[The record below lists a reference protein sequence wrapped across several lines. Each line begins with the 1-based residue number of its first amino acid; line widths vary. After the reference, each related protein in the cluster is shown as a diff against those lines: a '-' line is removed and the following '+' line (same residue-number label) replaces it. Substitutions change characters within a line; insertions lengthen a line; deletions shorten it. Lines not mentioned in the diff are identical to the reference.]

1 MTAAVTAALRPMTPA
16 DLDVVVALEQEL
28 FAGDPPWSA
37 EQFRSELAGVPDT
50 RWYLV
55 AEAGGEVVGYAG
67 LQAPVFAGDPADV
80 MTIAVAPACQRG
92 GVGTLLMTALET
104 EARHRGATELL
115 LDVRADNE
123 PAKTFYARHGFERI
137 AVRRRYYGGG
147 RDGLV
152 LRKWLRAAAEAER

>member
-1 MTAAVTAALRPMTPA
+1 MTVVLRPMREQ
-16 DLDVVVALEQEL
+16 DLDVVVPLEQEL

-37 EQFRSELAGVPDT
+37 EQFRSELSGVPET
-50 RWYLV
+50 RWYVV
-55 AEAGGEVVGYAG
+55 AEAGDEVVGYAG
-67 LQAPVFAGDPADV
+67 LQVPVLAGDPADV
-80 MTIAVAPACQRG
+80 MTIAVAPAHQRG
-92 GVGTLLMTALET
+92 GVGTVLMTAMEA
-104 EARHRGATELL
+104 EARRRGAVELL

-137 AVRRRYYGGG
+137 AVRRKYYGGG

>member
-1 MTAAVTAALRPMTPA
+1 MTVALRPMRAA
-16 DLDVVVALEQEL
+16 DLDVVVPLEQEL

-50 RWYLV
+50 RWYVV
-55 AEAGGEVVGYAG
+55 AEDGVELVGYAG
-67 LQAPVFAGDPADV
+67 LLVPALAGDPADV
-80 MTIAVAPACQRG
+80 MTIAVTPGRQRD
-92 GVGTLLMTALET
+92 GVGTLLMTALQT
-104 EARHRGATELL
+104 QARRRGAHELL

-123 PAKTFYARHGFERI
+123 PALAFYARHGFERI

-152 LRKWLRAAAEAER
+152 LRKWLRAGSAAEG